1 MLRKNIR
8 ALATEKKFR
17 PLAKNIARLAFVISL
32 LWFAAFPYLSRG
44 HFTAEN
50 ALSTGQMETKLDLD
64 LAARPQYA
72 RIKNE
77 LESFQ
82 RESNTLAQTKLFIQK
97 ELSQNFEVYSQ
108 EKYLYSYIRS
118 SGGYG
123 GECNILSFPINY
135 PASVSIAL
143 TFMNVWA
150 I

>member
-77 LESFQ
+77 LE
-82 RESNTLAQTKLFIQK
+82 
-97 ELSQNFEVYSQ
+97 
-108 EKYLYSYIRS
+108 
-118 SGGYG
+118 
-123 GECNILSFPINY
+123 
-135 PASVSIAL
+135 
-143 TFMNVWA
+143 
-150 I
+150 